1 MVEDCLSPPIMLCM
15 ILLAQDKGQNDFS
28 FKDGIGSASVVRRV
42 LHRCGTTYD
51 SSYILYILVRGKFR
65 ESFPARES
73 GCLSGLSSLTSS
85 ILHQSC
91 SKFHPQPHTS
101 VGFHNPSVVQSSSM

>member
-1 MVEDCLSPPIMLCM
+1 MVEDCLSPPIMPCM

-28 FKDGIGSASVVRRV
+28 FKDGIGTASVVRRV

-51 SSYILYILVRGKFR
+51 SSYI
-65 ESFPARES
+65 FPARES

-91 SKFHPQPHTS
+91 STFHPQPHTS

>member
-1 MVEDCLSPPIMLCM
+1 MVEDCLSPPIMRCM

-28 FKDGIGSASVVRRV
+28 FKDGIGPASVVRRV

-73 GCLSGLSSLTSS
+73 GCLVR
-85 ILHQSC
+85 IIIPHVV
-91 SKFHPQPHTS
+91 HPT
-101 VGFHNPSVVQSSSM
+101 SVVQHVPSAATHISGFPQSIRGAVL